1 MRTTNSAPWLLLS
14 LSALMA
20 NAAHADGFATDTELM
35 RPSFSPDTVPGIDTP
50 RITAPGSWRTGMFL
64 EYQRDPLVVKLYGY
78 DAGSVVENRI
88 TSIIGGSYDINKWL
102 SVRGALPLAYQSG
115 ADIQELAA
123 DGFGLGD
130 IRLGA
135 RAALPAGGVFHPG
148 IRADVEFPV
157 GYYLVDRPEDNSD
170 IGNYLSEQAP
180 RFTGGLIAT
189 LDVGMASVLLD
200 AGFTGRK
207 EVDTPADFRLGPELV
222 LNGGL
227 LLHLWPEKVALG
239 AGVLSRSGAKD
250 LWQADS
256 AAENTAEVYSNLTYR
271 LTRNLQLDAGVG
283 RGLTGGYGSTGMRAL
298 AALTFIHTPPP
309 PPPEAAPV
317 VKISEEPPKPP
328 EPVFEEPTDKPWEE
342 GQLARV
348 SGLHIEIRDP
358 ILFEFGTPVIRD
370 ISIPTLKSVAEIL
383 EAYGQID
390 HLLIEGHASEEG
402 SFEYNYNLSTSRA
415 QAIFNKL
422 IELGIHP
429 SRLSY
434 RGMGETMP
442 IAEGTSEE
450 ALAANRRVI
459 FEIVKLLDPL
469 APIPQYP
476 STIKLPWNGEIIQAP
491 QPGSTQIG
499 SGQAPGVQQKP
510 KTQDTEKVRE
520 DFFKN
525 NDDDDSDFPMPTG
538 GGGGTSGDSGS
549 GTTGGGSGS
558 GSDGSGGN

>member
-1 MRTTNSAPWLLLS
+1 MRTNTPAPWLLLP
-14 LSALMA
+14 LTGLLA

-35 RPSFSPDTVPGIDTP
+35 RPTFSPDTIPGIETP
-50 RITAPGSWRTGMFL
+50 KITAPGSWRTGMFL

-88 TSIIGGSYDINKWL
+88 TGIVGGSYDINKWL
-102 SVRGALPLAYQSG
+102 SVRGALPLAYQTG
-115 ADIQELAA
+115 ADIEEFSA

-130 IRLGA
+130 IRFGA
-135 RAALPAGGVFHPG
+135 RAALPAGGIFHPG

-157 GYYLVDRPEDNSD
+157 GYYMVDRPDDNPD

-180 RFTGGLIAT
+180 RVTAGLVAS
-189 LDVGMASVLLD
+189 LDVGMASLLLD

-227 LLHLWPEKVALG
+227 LLHLWPEKVSLG

-250 LWQADS
+250 LWQPDS
-256 AAENTAEVYSNLTYR
+256 AAENAAEVYSNLTYR
-271 LTRNLQLDAGVG
+271 LTRNLQLDAGIG

-298 AALTFIHTPPP
+298 TALTFIHTPPP
-309 PPPEAAPV
+309 PPPEAAPI
-317 VKISEEPPKPP
+317 VKVTEEPPRPP
-328 EPVFEEPTDKPWEE
+328 EPIFEEPTDKPWEE

-358 ILFEFGTPVIRD
+358 ILFEFGTNVIRD
-370 ISIPTLKSVAEIL
+370 VSIPTLKSVAEIL
-383 EAYGQID
+383 TAYGQID

-429 SRLSY
+429 DRLSY
-434 RGMGETMP
+434 RGMGETVP
-442 IAEGTSEE
+442 VAEGDSEE
-450 ALAANRRVI
+450 ALAANRRVN
-459 FEIVKLLDPL
+459 FEIIKLLDPL
-469 APIPQYP
+469 APIPQYAA
-476 STIKLPWNGEIIQAP
+476 TIKLPWNGEVIQAV
-491 QPGSTQIG
+491 QPGSAQIG
-499 SGQAPGVQQKP
+499 SGPAPGVPQKP
-510 KTQDTEKVRE
+510 KAQDQEKVQE

-538 GGGGTSGDSGS
+538 GGGTGTGTSGG
-549 GTTGGGSGS
+549 TGGGDSGG
-558 GSDGSGGN
+558 GSDGSGGK